1 MLPEG
6 PLHAKPTATPSTR
19 LSQPTDP
26 FMAEILFATPLWRFQ
41 HPQPRELVAFSA
53 HILSLQAQDLQGLE
67 ITNQGG

>member
-1 MLPEG
+1 
-6 PLHAKPTATPSTR
+6 
-19 LSQPTDP
+19 
-26 FMAEILFATPLWRFQ
+26 MAEILFATPLWRFQ